1 MNGRRLLVASV
12 ISIQNSHFVYP
23 SCQNCF
29 SKLFLN
35 LKRYSCLKCGCS
47 GDSKEA
53 NYRYRLS
60 LEVADTQSVF
70 EVTVFGSCLDVYFGV
85 TAKDLQRYIEK
96 LHQEIGEPDR
106 DATPDVLFH
115 AVESCFIGKK
125 FVFGIKDFSKTES
138 VISWQNDSRAD
149 RYRNALTACQMFM
162 LNSTLIGNT
171 VLHYLHQR
179 QSSHFKQGL
188 GGAWLPD
195 PFVAFDQPSSLLS
208 SFHGSNDVDAAPSCS
223 ADGLSYLWPQSFRL
237 TSSPASSGTTA
248 DPVDLNPSQTV
259 YTKQKWED
267 NPVSLPSQ
275 SVHNSQDHHLTVT
288 KGNVQEDKRH
298 NLCCSQRNS
307 IDTKSQSESNSFLG
321 VEGGRS
327 LQSPLELKGKISSGE
342 NCTQHNYWLKKS
354 CNVLP
359 HQRQDAA
366 LGFPASSSFYLP
378 NREDTDSQEDPELW
392 GEMPSSESLNEFIAK
407 LERDNTVVSP
417 THFTSDSADEF
428 HGCFD
433 QLSPQLN
440 MCHANLKT
448 EQPGEKSQVLAE
460 MVEHRKS
467 GLHQVN
473 LSPFHNSQ
481 GSLQRAHRKSGL
493 HQVNLSPSHNS
504 QESLQQAHRKSAL
517 QQVNLSPSHNSQES
531 LQQAHR
537 KSGLHRVNLLP
548 SHISQGSLQQAH
560 RKSGLHQVNLLP
572 SHNSQG
578 SLQQAHRKS
587 GLHQVNLSP
596 SHNSQESLQQ
606 AHRKSGLHQV
616 NLSPSHISQGSLQQ
630 AHRKSGLHRVNLS
643 PSHNSQESLQQ
654 AFQGSLSCKGR
665 EESGHLP
672 HQPLVLLPSY
682 CSTEVKSHT
691 KESCLKSELEQNV
704 RSSENHHSRSSSK
717 PSSKCLKNSSL
728 LIRDIA
734 YLNGNQDGNLFKW
747 KDKQSPWNENHTLD
761 ITNIQEDSLTLVTC
775 EKTIGHDI
783 TKEKLLFQDD
793 RYTFKAD
800 VGNMLQDCSNVLEV
814 SYNAS
819 ADLFDSAQA
828 PEDTVR
834 KLNST
839 HIFLAQ
845 ENPVAKQ
852 CITSEFTSEHSFRGS
867 LHELNDSWNT
877 SLFSMPDP
885 KPNSPLPDLLYG
897 PERSLVGSLDFIP
910 NSQSTPLARPCLQGR
925 VLQGKESILSELPL
939 NKLSWVGAK
948 CKRLRP
954 TLGNPSLKRLVSTFL
969 RCTQSSN
976 TTEGQQLFT
985 QSSPIRDMPED
996 DGEEWIP
1003 PSEIKQIQLFGIE
1016 NGKALRKNLE
1026 RNNAD
1031 FQLIENSPFSE
1042 RCGIPMSSIRLLRRE
1057 LSSKRR
1063 AEIRFRRQPMGKDE
1077 ADGREVINGSPGF
1090 PVFSGV
1096 RSDLSST
1103 PHSSAKVSS
1112 WSPELFSD
1120 TVSPKLSS

>member
-96 LHQEIGEPDR
+96 LRQEIGEPDR

-115 AVESCFIGKK
+115 AVESCFLGKK
-125 FVFGIKDFSKTES
+125 FVFGIKDFGKTES

-162 LNSTLIGNT
+162 PNSTLIGNT
-171 VLHYLHQR
+171 VLHYLHQH

-188 GGAWLPD
+188 EGAGLPD

-208 SFHGSNDVDAAPSCS
+208 SFHGSNDLDVAPSCS
-223 ADGLSYLWPQSFRL
+223 ADGLSDLWPQSFRL
-237 TSSPASSGTTA
+237 TSSPASSGTTT
-248 DPVDLNPSQTV
+248 DPINLNPSQTV
-259 YTKQKWED
+259 HTRQKLED

-321 VEGGRS
+321 REGGRS
-327 LQSPLELKGKISSGE
+327 LQSPLEFKGKISSDE

-354 CNVLP
+354 CNFLP

-366 LGFPASSSFYLP
+366 LGFPASSSFHLP
-378 NREDTDSQEDPELW
+378 NREDTDSQEDPEVW

-407 LERDNTVVSP
+407 LEHDNTVVSP
-417 THFTSDSADEF
+417 THFTSDRADEF

-440 MCHANLKT
+440 TYHANLKT
-448 EQPGEKSQVLAE
+448 ELPGEKSQVLAE

-467 GLHQVN
+467 GLHQVD
-473 LSPFHNSQ
+473 LSPSHNSQ
-481 GSLQRAHRKSGL
+481 GSLQQAHRKSDLHRVNLPPSHNSQESLQQAHRKSGLHRVNLSPPHISQGSLQQAHRKSGLHRVNLSPSHNSQESLQRAHRKSGL

-504 QESLQQAHRKSAL
+504 QESLQQAHRKS
-517 QQVNLSPSHNSQES
+517 
-531 LQQAHR
+531 
-537 KSGLHRVNLLP
+537 GLHQLP
-548 SHISQGSLQQAH
+548 SHISQ
-560 RKSGLHQVNLLP
+560 
-572 SHNSQG
+572 
-578 SLQQAHRKS
+578 
-587 GLHQVNLSP
+587 
-596 SHNSQESLQQ
+596 ES
-606 AHRKSGLHQV
+606 R
-616 NLSPSHISQGSLQQ
+616 
-630 AHRKSGLHRVNLS
+630 
-643 PSHNSQESLQQ
+643 QQ
-654 AFQGSLSCKGR
+654 AFHGSLSCKGR

-672 HQPLVLLPSY
+672 HQTLVLLPSY

-691 KESCLKSELEQNV
+691 EESCLKFELEQDIC
-704 RSSENHHSRSSSK
+704 SSENRYSRSSKS
-717 PSSKCLKNSSL
+717 SSKCLKNSSL
-728 LIRDIA
+728 QIRDIA

-747 KDKQSPWNENHTLD
+747 KDKQSPWNENQTPN

-775 EKTIGHDI
+775 EKTIGNDI

-793 RYTFKAD
+793 RYSFKAD
-800 VGNMLQDCSNVLEV
+800 VGNMLQNCSNVLEV

-839 HIFLAQ
+839 HIFLEQ
-845 ENPVAKQ
+845 ENPVIKQ

-867 LHELNDSWNT
+867 LHERNDSWNT
-877 SLFSMPDP
+877 SLCSMPDP
-885 KPNSPLPDLLYG
+885 KPNSPIPGLLYG

-948 CKRLRP
+948 CKRPRP
-954 TLGNPSLKRLVSTFL
+954 TLGNLSLKRLVSKFVQYTK
-969 RCTQSSN
+969 SSDA
-976 TTEGQQLFT
+976 TEGQQLFT
-985 QSSPIRDMPED
+985 QSSPIRDLLEN
-996 DGEEWIP
+996 DGEEWVP
-1003 PSEIKQIQLFGIE
+1003 PSEIKQIQPFGIQ
-1016 NGKALRKNLE
+1016 NGKALRKNLV

-1031 FQLIENSPFSE
+1031 FQLMENSPFFE
-1042 RCGIPMSSIRLLRRE
+1042 RCRVPMSSIRLLRRE

-1063 AEIRFRRQPMGKDE
+1063 AEIRFRRQTMGKDE